1 LSDGLDPL
9 REPPVDMK
17 QQQLSNEQCA
27 FWSKVVE
34 KYDRVVDAQIG
45 RGTRPLV
52 RDRLSKEDRLG
63 SLAEFGCGTGYFT
76 ELLANKAQS
85 VVATDLSP
93 AMIALAKA
101 RIREANIVFQ
111 VEDCQCS
118 SLPATSFDT
127 AFISLVIHFTDP
139 KRTVHEMNRIL
150 KTGGILI
157 IANLDP
163 AVLTGSDRVRCL
175 VRILYHGITGYRL
188 KPPKGF
194 GRNVLTE
201 KQLCDLLI
209 ETGFRIQ
216 SSETI
221 RDATRSSHIPVEY
234 IRAVK
239 VS

>member
-1 LSDGLDPL
+1 M
-9 REPPVDMK
+9 DMK

-34 KYDRVVDAQIG
+34 KYDQVVDAQIG
-45 RGTRPLV
+45 RGTRSLV
-52 RDRLSKEDRLG
+52 RERLSNEAGLG
-63 SLAEFGCGTGYFT
+63 SLAEFGCGTGFFT

-93 AMIALAKA
+93 AMIALAKK
-101 RIREANIVFQ
+101 RINQANIVFQ
-111 VEDCQCS
+111 VEDCQSS
-118 SLPATSFDT
+118 SLPAIAFDT

-139 KRTVHEMNRIL
+139 KRTINEMNRIL
-150 KTGGILI
+150 KSGGTLI

-163 AVLTGSDRVRCL
+163 AALTGLNRIRCL

-201 KQLCDLLI
+201 RQLCDLLG
-209 ETGFRIQ
+209 ESGFRVQ
-216 SSETI
+216 RSETI

>member
-1 LSDGLDPL
+1 M
-9 REPPVDMK
+9 DMK

-45 RGTRPLV
+45 QGTRTLV
-52 RDRLSKEDRLG
+52 RERLAKEEGLG
-63 SLAEFGCGTGYFT
+63 SLAEFGCGTGFFT
-76 ELLANKAQS
+76 ELLTNKAQR

-93 AMIALAKA
+93 AMIALAKE
-101 RIREANIVFQ
+101 RNRNANIVFQ
-111 VEDCQCS
+111 VEDCQGS
-118 SLPATSFDT
+118 SLSATAFDT

-139 KRTVHEMNRIL
+139 KRTLIEMNRIL
-150 KTGGILI
+150 KAGGILI

-163 AVLTGSDRVRCL
+163 AVLTGFDRIRCL

-201 KQLCDLLI
+201 KKLCDLLV

-221 RDATRSSHIPVEY
+221 RNAGKSSHIPVEY
-234 IRAVK
+234 IKAVK

>member
-1 LSDGLDPL
+1 M
-9 REPPVDMK
+9 DMK
-17 QQQLSNEQCA
+17 QQHLANEQCA
-27 FWSKVVE
+27 FWSKVVD

-45 RGTRPLV
+45 QGTRSMV
-52 RDRLSKEDRLG
+52 RDRLSKEQRLG
-63 SLAEFGCGTGYFT
+63 SLAEFGCGTGFFT
-76 ELLANKAQS
+76 ELLVNQAQS

-93 AMIALAKA
+93 AMIALAKE
-101 RIREANIVFQ
+101 RITKTNVVFQ
-111 VEDCQCS
+111 VEDCQGS
-118 SLPATSFDT
+118 SLPAITFDT

-139 KRTVHEMNRIL
+139 QRTLSEMNRIL
-150 KTGGILI
+150 RTGGTLI

-163 AVLTGSDRVRCL
+163 AALTGLTRIRCV

-201 KQLCDLLI
+201 TQLCALLA
-209 ETGFRIQ
+209 ESGFRVQ

-234 IRAVK
+234 IKAVK
-239 VS
+239 V